1 MPADDNLPSPIP
13 RSARC
18 CYLHH
23 VHFPFVSFSI
33 SLYFYL
39 IKNATIFATISHQLF
54 PVNSISFFPSLHT
67 FTVPLPP
74 FSLYITMPMPES
86 QPPSQDPRHNEPTT
100 RGRPI
105 ATYSAATR
113 TPTRPN
119 QSARYSASA
128 RSIAVTWSS
137 SPVQQVQP
145 HAQGQMSARGRGR
158 GTSQSQS
165 QGRGR
170 VRGKGQSGSQEY
182 NHSFA
187 GQIRTTVTGTA
198 PSDVYSVEHDPT
210 PPAGDGLSSCVPS
223 SPAPSFSS
231 GYPPLQTDF
240 LDSNFVQDVRV
251 DDNGLGCSSAFSND
265 REASSGPSRRLELQ
279 GDSVGADSQRTG
291 PDNSDSNL
299 LGQSSSS
306 LTLSNEVT
314 SFLMH
319 SLKRKKI
326 ETDEIYDKLGHL
338 ANQESFVCKRID
350 HSGYQYEGQDAG
362 RSVL

>member
-1 MPADDNLPSPIP
+1 MPAGDNFSSPIP

-39 IKNATIFATISHQLF
+39 IKTPPSLRLFSHQLF
-54 PVNSISFFPSLHT
+54 PVNSIPSFPSVHT
-67 FTVPLPP
+67 FTVPLSP
-74 FSLYITMPMPES
+74 FSLYITMSMPEP

-100 RGRPI
+100 RGRPTTPV
-105 ATYSAATR
+105 TYSVATC
-113 TPTRPN
+113 TPTRSN

-137 SPVQQVQP
+137 SPVRQVQP
-145 HAQGQMSARGRGR
+145 QAQGQMSARGRGR
-158 GTSQSQS
+158 GSSQSQS

-170 VRGKGQSGSQEY
+170 ERGKGQSGSQEY
-182 NHSFA
+182 NQSFA

-251 DDNGLGCSSAFSND
+251 DDNGLGCSSAFGND
-265 REASSGPSRRLELQ
+265 REASSRPSRRLELQ

-306 LTLSNEVT
+306 LTLGNEVT

-319 SLKRKKI
+319 SLRRKK
-326 ETDEIYDKLGHL
+326 
-338 ANQESFVCKRID
+338 
-350 HSGYQYEGQDAG
+350 
-362 RSVL
+362 